1 MASPGCRRA
10 SSSTARC
17 VTRAAGGTPRRVART
32 TRPSSGA
39 AGCPT
44 SSCATRR
51 EVCRGARGKY
61 NGSTAAAARCRTSRR
76 RTCASG
82 PRRRRPP
89 RCRTTRC
96 WSARQRLRRRRRR
109 CRRAR
114 EHLRPRRPRGSDPG
128 RRGAARARAGARAE
142 SSRADP
148 GALPPG
154 RRGAEVHL
162 HGAHRPAPRP
172 GARARARSGA
182 AAAAAVRPARDG
194 TGTRRARRGRR
205 RLAPEDALNGE
216 DRAAR
221 STQDPPGMQPL
232 LASRGSRPMLS
243 SAGGAHPSLRGCRV
257 WVITTLPSHGRR
269 TGEADRHRRY
279 KQRRRP
285 SGSW

>member
-61 NGSTAAAARCRTSRR
+61 NGNTAAAARCRTSQR

-114 EHLRPRRPRGSDPG
+114 EHLPP
-128 RRGAARARAGARAE
+128 AAAVVDLTQDDAAPPAPAPARAE
-142 SSRADP
+142 SARADP

-172 GARARARSGA
+172 GARARAPQRRCRRCRRPTRSRRHRHPPRPPRTTTTGA
-182 AAAAAVRPARDG
+182 G
-194 TGTRRARRGRR
+194 GCFERRGPRGA
-205 RLAPEDALNGE
+205 LHAAPSGDA
-216 DRAAR
+216 
-221 STQDPPGMQPL
+221 PPCA
-232 LASRGSRPMLS
+232 ASRGSRPMLS

-257 WVITTLPSHGRR
+257 WVITTLPSHGRP
-269 TGEADRHRRY
+269 RRE
-279 KQRRRP
+279 
-285 SGSW
+285 

>member
-76 RTCASG
+76 RTCASAAAPARRG
-82 PRRRRPP
+82 AEPRAAGRRDAPTPAPAPVPP
-89 RCRTTRC
+89 R
-96 WSARQRLRRRRRR
+96 
-109 CRRAR
+109 R
-114 EHLRPRRPRGSDPG
+114 EHLRPRRRRGSDPG
-128 RRGAARARAGARAE
+128 RCGPPRPAGARAGP
-142 SSRADP
+142 RADP

-154 RRGAEVHL
+154 RRRAEVHFT
-162 HGAHRPAPRP
+162 APGPRAP
-172 GARARARSGA
+172 GARARACSGA
-182 AAAAAVRPARDG
+182 PPLPPFGRPRG
-194 TGTRRARRGRR
+194 TGTRRAARRGRR

-243 SAGGAHPSLRGCRV
+243 SAGGALPSLRGCRV

-269 TGEADRHRRY
+269 TSE
-279 KQRRRP
+279 
-285 SGSW
+285 